1 MVLKFLSLVIWV
13 GLLAS
18 CGVPYPSNDK
28 QAYLKSKNG
37 PRLVVPPP
45 LEQDEISSFYYLP
58 DAEGQKKVSI
68 KP

>member
-1 MVLKFLSLVIWV
+1 MLRFLSLLILV
-13 GLLAS
+13 GLLAG
-18 CGVPYPSNDK
+18 CQVPYPSNDK
-28 QAYLKSKNG
+28 QAYLKSKNR

>member
-1 MVLKFLSLVIWV
+1 MLRFLSLVLLV
-13 GLLAS
+13 GLLVG
-18 CGVPYPSNDK
+18 CQVPYPSNDK

>member
-1 MVLKFLSLVIWV
+1 MLRFFCVLMMIV
-13 GLLAS
+13 LAG
-18 CGVPYPSNDK
+18 CQVPYPSNDK
-28 QAYLKSKNG
+28 QAYLKSKNA

-45 LEQDEISSFYYLP
+45 LQKDEISSFYYLP